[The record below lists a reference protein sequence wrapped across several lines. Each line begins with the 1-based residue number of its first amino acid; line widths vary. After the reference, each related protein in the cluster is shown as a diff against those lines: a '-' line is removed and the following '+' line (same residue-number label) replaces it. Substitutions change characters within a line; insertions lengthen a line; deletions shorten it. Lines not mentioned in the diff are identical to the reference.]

1 MTSSP
6 ELPLADEPTADSTDE
21 LVRGNLP
28 LVGHLVREVLAK
40 VPLHVSRDELSSAG
54 MMALV
59 VAAQS
64 YDPARGVPFVRYASI
79 RIRGALLDELRSMD
93 WAARSVR
100 TQAREMESVE
110 HQLAAALGRTP
121 RPAELAA
128 ALGVSAG
135 ELESLQYDVS
145 RARTLSLQGFAPE
158 TGPELMADATAGP
171 EALLLFREKLGY
183 LHQAIEAL
191 PERLRLVVVAYFFEQ
206 RQMADIGAELG
217 VTESR
222 VSQLR
227 AEALRALRDGMNSQL
242 EPEIVEQPSGK
253 GRASASRRAY
263 LCAVAD
269 GGTMSSRLA
278 ATTANGEVRPE
289 ARPAA
294 RAMGQAA
301 AVRRSPAERATK
313 CSRSRIA

>member
-1 MTSSP
+1 MNSSP
-6 ELPLADEPTADSTDE
+6 ALPASRGTTSDD
-21 LVRGNLP
+21 LVEANLP

-40 VPLHVSRDELSSAG
+40 VPLHVSRDELTSAG

-64 YDPARGVPFVRYASI
+64 YDAERGVPFVRYASI

-100 TQAREMESVE
+100 THAREMEAVE

-121 RPAELAA
+121 KPQEIAA
-128 ALGVSAG
+128 ALGVSVS
-135 ELESLQYDVS
+135 ELENLQYDVA

-158 TGPELMADATAGP
+158 TGPELVAETSAGP

-183 LHQAIEAL
+183 LHQAIESL
-191 PERLRLVVVAYFFEQ
+191 PERLRFVVIAYFFEQ
-206 RQMADIGAELG
+206 RQMSEIGAELG

-242 EPEIVEQPSGK
+242 EPEAVPAPKPGQRTS
-253 GRASASRRAY
+253 SARKNFLR
-263 LCAVAD
+263 AVAENGSLD
-269 GGTMSSRLA
+269 SRLSI
-278 ATTANGEVRPE
+278 TNPWGEVLPD
-289 ARPAA
+289 ARPRTEEHA
-294 RAMGQAA
+294 
-301 AVRRSPAERATK
+301 
-313 CSRSRIA
+313 RIA

>member
-1 MTSSP
+1 MNASP
-6 ELPLADEPTADSTDE
+6 DLPGARGLSADE
-21 LVRGNLP
+21 LVQANLP

-64 YDPARGVPFVRYASI
+64 YDAKRGVPFVRYASI

-121 RPAELAA
+121 RPPELAV
-128 ALGVSAG
+128 ALGLSVS
-135 ELESLQYDVS
+135 ELESLQYDIA

-158 TGPELMADATAGP
+158 TGPELMADAAAGP

-183 LHQAIEAL
+183 LHQAIDAL
-191 PERLRLVVVAYFFEQ
+191 PERLRFVVISYFFEQ

-227 AEALRALRDGMNSQL
+227 AEALRALREGINSQL
-242 EPEIVEQPSGK
+242 EPEAVPQPAAK
-253 GRASASRRAY
+253 GRASANRRAY
-263 LCAVAD
+263 LCAVAE
-269 GGTMSSRLA
+269 GGTMATRLA
-278 ATTANGEVRPE
+278 ATTAAGEVRPE
-289 ARPAA
+289 ARP
-294 RAMGQAA
+294 R
-301 AVRRSPAERATK
+301 VRTAK
-313 CSRSRIA
+313 CSRTRIA

>member
-1 MTSSP
+1 MNSSP
-6 ELPLADEPTADSTDE
+6 ELTGADGPRADSADE

-64 YDPARGVPFVRYASI
+64 YEPDRGVPFVRYASI

-100 TQAREMESVE
+100 TQAREMENVE
-110 HQLAAALGRTP
+110 HRLAATLGRTP
-121 RPAELAA
+121 NPAELAV

-135 ELESLQYDVS
+135 ELESLRYDVA

-158 TGPELMADATAGP
+158 TGPELMADMSAGP
-171 EALLLFREKLGY
+171 ESILLFREKLGY

-191 PERLRLVVVAYFFEQ
+191 PERLRFVVVAYFFEQ
-206 RQMADIGAELG
+206 RQMSDIGADLG

-227 AEALRALRDGMNSQL
+227 AEALRVLRDGMNSQL
-242 EPEIVEQPSGK
+242 EPEIVEEPAGK
-253 GRASASRRAY
+253 GRASASRRAD

-269 GGTMSSRLA
+269 GGAKASRVGGP
-278 ATTANGEVRPE
+278 TAQRD
-289 ARPAA
+289 A
-294 RAMGQAA
+294 RAG
-301 AVRRSPAERATK
+301 
-313 CSRSRIA
+313 

>member
-1 MTSSP
+1 MNLSP
-6 ELPLADEPTADSTDE
+6 EATDSGRTTPDE
-21 LVRGNLP
+21 LVEANLP
-28 LVGHLVREVLAK
+28 LVGHLVREVLVK

-54 MMALV
+54 MLALV

-64 YDPARGVPFVRYASI
+64 YEPDRGVPFVRYASI

-100 TQAREMESVE
+100 TQAREMEHVE

-121 RPAELAA
+121 RPAEVAVAMGLS
-128 ALGVSAG
+128 VSA
-135 ELESLQYDVS
+135 LASLRYDVS

-158 TGPELMADATAGP
+158 TGPELMADVTAGP

-191 PERLRLVVVAYFFEQ
+191 PERLRVVVVAYFFEQ

-227 AEALRALRDGMNSQL
+227 AEALRVLRDGMNSQL
-242 EPEIVEQPSGK
+242 EPDQVDELSN
-253 GRASASRRAY
+253 GRASANRRTY
-263 LCAVAD
+263 LCAVAE
-269 GGTMSSRLA
+269 GGTLSSRLA
-278 ATTANGEVRPE
+278 ATTAGGDVRPE
-289 ARPAA
+289 ARPRASA
-294 RAMGQAA
+294 R
-301 AVRRSPAERATK
+301 PAKRART
-313 CSRSRIA
+313 RIA

>member
-6 ELPLADEPTADSTDE
+6 ELPEAGVPTADE
-21 LVRGNLP
+21 LVQGNLP

-40 VPLHVSRDELSSAG
+40 VPLHVSRDELTSAG

-64 YDPARGVPFVRYASI
+64 YDAARGVPFVRYASI

-100 TQAREMESVE
+100 TQAREMENVE

-128 ALGVSAG
+128 ALGVSAA

-158 TGPELMADATAGP
+158 TGPELMADSSAGP
-171 EALLLFREKLGY
+171 EALLLYREKLGY

-191 PERLRLVVVAYFFEQ
+191 PERLRFVVVTYFFEQ

-227 AEALRALRDGMNSQL
+227 AEALRVLRDGMDSQL
-242 EPEIVEQPSGK
+242 EPDLVEQPSGK

-263 LCAVAD
+263 LCAVAE
-269 GGTMSSRLA
+269 GGTMVSRLA
-278 ATTANGEVRPE
+278 ATTASGDVRPD
-289 ARPAA
+289 ARPVARPVARKAPAA
-294 RAMGQAA
+294 
-301 AVRRSPAERATK
+301 RATK
-313 CSRSRIA
+313 CSRTRIA